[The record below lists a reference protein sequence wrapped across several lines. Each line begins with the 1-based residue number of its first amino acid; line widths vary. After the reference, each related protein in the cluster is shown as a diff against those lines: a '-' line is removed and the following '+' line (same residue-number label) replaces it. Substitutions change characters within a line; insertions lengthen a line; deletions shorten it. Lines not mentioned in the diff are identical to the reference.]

1 MDIFKRDV
9 ESLAAR
15 GDLRALFKLLRGS
28 DPVKRQQAA
37 LVLGSSGKDAVPFLI
52 EALKDADKEVR
63 TVAAGAL
70 ISIGPEAK
78 SAVGTLIRALED
90 GYYFVRW
97 NAATALG
104 EIGDREAAQALG
116 QLLDDEYAEVRQ
128 AAFAAL
134 KKMRWDD

>member
-9 ESLAAR
+9 EALAAK
-15 GDLRALFKLLRGS
+15 GDLRALFNLLRGKDS
-28 DPVKRQQAA
+28 VKRAQAA
-37 LVLGSSGKDAVPFLI
+37 LVLGSSGKEAVPYLI
-52 EALKDADKEVR
+52 EALKDDDREVR

-70 ISIGPEAK
+70 ISVGPEAR
-78 SAVGTLIRALED
+78 SAVGTLVRALED

-104 EIGDREAAQALG
+104 EIGDKEAAEALG
-116 QLLDDEYAEVRQ
+116 YLLDDEYAEVRQ

-134 KKMRWDD
+134 KKIRWDD

>member
-1 MDIFKRDV
+1 MGIFNRNVDQ
-9 ESLAAR
+9 LAAK
-15 GDLRALFKLLRGS
+15 GDLRGLFTVLMGG

-37 LVLGSSGKDAVPFLI
+37 LALGTCGREAVPYLI
-52 EALKDADKEVR
+52 EALKGDDKELR

-78 SAVGTLIRALED
+78 SAVGTLIRALD
-90 GYYFVRW
+90 DDYYFVRW

-104 EIGDREAAQALG
+104 EIGDRAAAQALG
-116 QLLDDEYAEVRQ
+116 QLLNDEYEEVRK

-134 KKMRWDD
+134 KKIKWDD